1 MSKYT
6 TTINEYLNSELERM
20 GFNEFV
26 NNGEL
31 TFFDEEFQ
39 FIQKILKYDDDVH
52 NIVTKNIFRGFQLPN
67 VDIDKHFKKAF
78 VTHFLD
84 REINRQTI
92 ESFASQVLYVSITHE
107 TYINEVFSNDFMM
120 YVNNTSFSE
129 SVGTGNLIG
138 KTLSDTNTKNN
149 AQSQSHEN
157 YVGNEKNET
166 ITHGDNK
173 NKTNSQSHETY
184 TGNETNETVTH
195 GDNKNK
201 SQETSQSTH
210 EDTDVN
216 ESRSARSTL
225 PQSEV
230 NINVDNDELSYADEN
245 TITKT
250 KDVKK
255 GLDEGIKEST
265 SDTTDDSKSNS
276 DTDTTH
282 QTDRNEEST
291 SDTTDDSKS
300 NSNTDTTHQTD
311 RNDEST
317 STSRT
322 DSNSSQNQ
330 DTHSTSD
337 VKTYNY
343 DIETLQKIFDMK
355 EIIFNK
361 YDKKC
366 FLHIW

>member
-6 TTINEYLNSELERM
+6 TTINEYFNSELSRM
-20 GFNEFV
+20 GFNENV
-26 NNGEL
+26 NDGKL

-52 NIVTKNIFRGFQLPN
+52 EIVTRKIFKGFQLPN
-67 VDIDKHFKKAF
+67 VDTDKYFKQAF
-78 VTHFLD
+78 VTRFLD

-92 ESFASQVLYVSITHE
+92 EAFAAQVLYVSITHSD
-107 TYINEVFSNDFMM
+107 YINEVFSKDFMM
-120 YVNNTSFSE
+120 YINNTSFSE
-129 SVGTGNLIG
+129 SIETGNMIG
-138 KTLSDTNTKNN
+138 QTLNDTNTTNN
-149 AQSQSHEN
+149 AKSQSHE
-157 YVGNEKNET
+157 
-166 ITHGDNK
+166 
-173 NKTNSQSHETY
+173 SY
-184 TGNETNETVTH
+184 TGNETNDTVTH
-195 GDNKNK
+195 DDNKNK
-201 SQETSQSTH
+201 SQETSQATH

-230 NINVDNDELSYADEN
+230 NINVDNDELDYADEN

-255 GLDEGIKEST
+255 GLDESLKEST
-265 SDTTDDSKSNS
+265 SDTTDDFKSNS

-282 QTDRNEEST
+282 QTDQ
-291 SDTTDDSKS
+291 D
-300 NSNTDTTHQTD
+300 
-311 RNDEST
+311 DESL
-317 STSRT
+317 SNSRT
-322 DSNSSQNQ
+322 DSNTSQNQ
-330 DTHSTSD
+330 DTYGTSD
-337 VKTYNY
+337 VKQYNY
-343 DIETLQKIFDMK
+343 DVDTLQKIFDMK

>member
-52 NIVTKNIFRGFQLPN
+52 NIVTKKIFRGFQLPN

-92 ESFASQVLYVSITHE
+92 ESFAAQVLYVSITHE

-120 YVNNTSFSE
+120 YVNNTGFSE

-138 KTLSDTNTKNN
+138 KTLSDTNTKSNSN
-149 AQSQSHEN
+149 SESHEI
-157 YVGNEKNET
+157 YTGNETNETVSHGDNKNKTNSKSHETYTGNETNET

-173 NKTNSQSHETY
+173 NKTN
-184 TGNETNETVTH
+184 
-195 GDNKNK
+195 
-201 SQETSQSTH
+201 ETSQTIH

-255 GLDEGIKEST
+255 GLDEGLKEST

-276 DTDTTH
+276 D
-282 QTDRNEEST
+282 
-291 SDTTDDSKS
+291 
-300 NSNTDTTHQTD
+300 TDTTHQTD